1 MDRDAATAINVH
13 LLEER
18 DVEAKVRNREGA
30 VVIVSAEQSHYDAT
44 RDVLY
49 LVAAGGPIHRST
61 EVAPGITLE
70 YGKDGEV
77 VGLEILRASQVLAE
91 KVVAS

>member
-1 MDRDAATAINVH
+1 MIVH
-13 LLEER
+13 
-18 DVEAKVRNREGA
+18 AQQA
-30 VVIVSAEQSHYDAT
+30 HYDAT
-44 RDVLY
+44 MDVLY

-91 KVVAS
+91 KVVASLHAKQAGVL